1 MKVAPSPIP
10 INLKLFETPI
20 LPTIVSKPITSSSVK
35 EMPLAGL
42 AT

>member
-20 LPTIVSKPITSSSVK
+20 LPTIVSKPITSSVK